1 MQDSPLQKQISSLKN
16 KLKHVVKQ
24 HADHTTC
31 ININAHS
38 IDAKVT
44 NDNFT
49 IFAGPC
55 AIESH
60 EQILTIAKF
69 LSSKNISFLRGGA
82 FKPRTSPYSFQGLG
96 VEGLEYMQDAASKYG
111 MITVSEVM
119 DSMDVEV
126 VSNYVDI
133 LQIGARNMQNYS
145 LLKTVGKA
153 NKPVLLKRHFA
164 ATYEEFLLAAEYI
177 MSYGNPNVI
186 LCERGIRT
194 FESFTRNTLDLVAV
208 PILQQITHLP
218 IITDPSHGTG
228 LKEIIPAVTKASKA
242 IGANGVILEVHSA
255 PESALSDKEQALNF
269 DEFSNILP
277 LI

>member
-1 MQDSPLQKQISSLKN
+1 MSNSPLQKQLANLRN
-16 KLKHVVKQ
+16 KLKLVVKQ
-24 HADHTTC
+24 HANHTTF
-31 ININAHS
+31 INIKGHNIS
-38 IDAKVT
+38 SKMSD
-44 NDNFT
+44 DNFT
-49 IFAGPC
+49 VMAGPC

-69 LSSKNISFLRGGA
+69 LSSKNIHVLRGGA

-96 VEGLEYMQDAASKYG
+96 IKGLEYMQDAASKYG
-111 MITVSEVM
+111 MITISEVM

-145 LLKTVGKA
+145 LLKTIGRT

-177 MSYGNPNVI
+177 MSNGNPNVI

-194 FESFTRNTLDLVAV
+194 FEGFTRNTLDLVAV
-208 PILQQITHLP
+208 PVLQQITHLP

-228 LKEIIPAVTKASKA
+228 IKEIIPAVTKASKA
-242 IGANGVILEVHSA
+242 IGANGVILEVHFD
-255 PESALSDKEQALNF
+255 PDTALSDKEQALNF
-269 DEFSNILP
+269 NEFSQILDV
-277 LI
+277 I